1 MKTPEGF
8 GEPAMQSVQDSPAT
22 VGGLESVLALVV
34 MLQAELKE
42 IRGEHEALKRICYLL
57 VNAVEEEALREE
69 MHATY
74 MLLSMSTDNEVKEGF
89 EDMPQDD
96 VRD

>member
-1 MKTPEGF
+1 
-8 GEPAMQSVQDSPAT
+8 MQSVQDSPAT

-34 MLQAELKE
+34 MLQAELTE
-42 IRGEHEALKRICYLL
+42 IRHEHEALKRICYLL
-57 VNAVEEEALREE
+57 VNNVEDEALREE

-74 MLLSMSTDNEVKEGF
+74 MLLAMRGGKVKEGF